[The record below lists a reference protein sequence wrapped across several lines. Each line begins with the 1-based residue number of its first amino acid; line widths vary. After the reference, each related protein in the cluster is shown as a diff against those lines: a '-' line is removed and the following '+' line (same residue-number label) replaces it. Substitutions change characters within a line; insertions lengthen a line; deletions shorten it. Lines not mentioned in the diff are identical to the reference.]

1 MTSNESSKSK
11 SSSLDS
17 SLALET
23 RLRQRAED
31 LDAAVRDTKWVS
43 PASGLD
49 RESDSA
55 DWLKEEAFGQRH
67 VDNWGE
73 NFELM
78 AAPKRRKSMFASM
91 LRYFG
96 VAIICGGLSGGAV
109 LYVILQY
116 YDAHQPELNTPPPY
130 TSARATVPPNDKD
143 ADRSRDQPALSGAPV
158 ALSRPASQSEA
169 VLRQPDASV
178 RAAVPASDKDV
189 DRSGDQPASSGA
201 PVALVK
207 PASPSEAVLRQPAA
221 NRGASEAGGSAG
233 SLPADEDAKPKES
246 NVAART
252 DPIAPLAGAAPL
264 PAPVFTRKEDQEAKP
279 AESSKPDTSAAK
291 RDAQL
296 AKLPADQEEKMLKR
310 ASTLMGEND
319 IAGARLIFQYLVN
332 HGSAAGAFALAES
345 YDPKKL
351 AGHRVTGLT
360 PDANLA
366 RSWYARA
373 AELGSK
379 EAAAVLRKERP

>member
-1 MTSNESSKSK
+1 M
-11 SSSLDS
+11 
-17 SLALET
+17 
-23 RLRQRAED
+23 
-31 LDAAVRDTKWVS
+31 
-43 PASGLD
+43 P
-49 RESDSA
+49 
-55 DWLKEEAFGQRH
+55 
-67 VDNWGE
+67 
-73 NFELM
+73 
-78 AAPKRRKSMFASM
+78 APKRRKSMFAAM

-96 VAIICGGLSGGAV
+96 VAIICGGFSGGAV

-116 YDAHQPELNTPPPY
+116 YDAHQPELNTTPSY
-130 TSARATVPPNDKD
+130 TSARATAPTNDKD

-158 ALSRPASQSEA
+158 VLSRPASQSEA
-169 VLRQPDASV
+169 APRPPYTSA
-178 RAAVPASDKDV
+178 RATAPTNDKDA
-189 DRSGDQPASSGA
+189 DRSRDQLSSSGA
-201 PVALVK
+201 PVALSK
-207 PASPSEAVLRQPAA
+207 PASQSEAVPRQPT
-221 NRGASEAGGSAG
+221 NGGASEAGGSAG
-233 SLPADEDAKPKES
+233 SLPADVDAKPKES
-246 NVAART
+246 NVAAKT
-252 DPIAPLAGAAPL
+252 DSVAPLAGAAPL
-264 PAPVFTRKEDQEAKP
+264 PAPVFTRQEDREAKP
-279 AESSKPDTSAAK
+279 AEISKPDTSAAK